1 MSDYSK
7 MATSSPRNKG
17 NEKTPINPAIN
28 GMQSNTIGEKYG
40 GPDDTGCVANSTTLA
55 DDLTEQ
61 QEL

>member
-7 MATSSPRNKG
+7 MATSPPRNKG

-28 GMQSNTIGEKYG
+28 GMQSNTTGEKYG
-40 GPDDTGCVANSTTLA
+40 GPDDTGCVANPTTF

-61 QEL
+61 QVL